1 MAIYQTVVKKATE
14 GEWELRGTESTS
26 IQECPDDLREM
37 VLSDTNLTQR
47 PGRELT
53 SPHVASIDY
62 DLVPAIPSRAGTLT
76 AIMVPSAP
84 RELNGVYEVHSVAI
98 LGMSSV
104 LQDENFCMK
113 CCGTCKKQVAAETV
127 SCLDHPEAPVVHRW
141 LAKVSFADDSGS
153 AEAMIYHEALQDNKL
168 LPTEATAL
176 TQPQIVALTRKV
188 RSQLWSLRVVYRTNE
203 YKQLNYLE
211 IKKMRP
217 TLTEEGVVS
226 TWSTLPLPEARRG
239 PICPLCR
246 CADVSWDSGLG
257 AAVVDGREVTAVRLW
272 VQVQPSGEEE
282 ETAFPDTQSGLRVMR
297 RVKCSADP
305 NDETVYTVSQAG
317 LSSNVQWLLRAADN
331 SSWMLLVSMRGT
343 PAATFTVLGQ
353 VNVTAFPP
361 TLLSIYVTTTI
372 NKKQGP
378 IVTMVQ
384 SDTPLKRKQQIM
396 DEMPSAALEKSS

>member
-1 MAIYQTVVKKATE
+1 
-14 GEWELRGTESTS
+14 
-26 IQECPDDLREM
+26 
-37 VLSDTNLTQR
+37 
-47 PGRELT
+47 
-53 SPHVASIDY
+53 
-62 DLVPAIPSRAGTLT
+62 
-76 AIMVPSAP
+76 MVPSAP

-98 LGMSSV
+98 LGMFSV

-127 SCLDHPEAPVVHRW
+127 SCPDHPEAPVVHRW
-141 LAKVSFADDSGS
+141 RAKVSFADDSGS

-239 PICPLCR
+239 PICPICR

-305 NDETVYTVSQAG
+305 NDETVYTVSQAS
-317 LSSNVQWLLRAADN
+317 LSNNVQWLLRAADN
-331 SSWMLLVSMRGT
+331 SSLMLLASMRAT

-361 TLLSIYVTTTI
+361 TLMSSYVTATI
-372 NKKQGP
+372 NKKKGP

-396 DEMPSAALEKSS
+396 DEMPSAALEKPSSFCERVLTINGV